1 MEQVFYAQPMEE
13 SIMGK
18 EIYEVVRRSTDG
30 GLLQTAYRCMSE
42 DAAIEKA
49 RELNEEHNNQ
59 I

>member
-1 MEQVFYAQPMEE
+1 MKQVFYAQPMEE

-18 EIYEVVRRSTDG
+18 EIYEVARRGIDG
-30 GLLQTAYRCMSE
+30 NLYPTSYRCMSK

-49 RELNEEHNNQ
+49 KELNKEYNSQ